1 VTFLPRLNAAEQ
13 NTVLRHAASALL
25 LISQVVVPHPAH
37 SGNCD
42 KSGAVQVQVITT
54 LTKINMIIPGP
65 FSKGGGHSAF
75 CGTGSVRCRLEVSS
89 ADSNALCFLFRYLN
103 IIIK

>member
-42 KSGAVQVQVITT
+42 KSGAVQLQVITT
-54 LTKINMIIPGP
+54 LTKLNMIISGAVQQGRR
-65 FSKGGGHSAF
+65 SSRILRNRF
-75 CGTGSVRCRLEVSS
+75 CAVP
-89 ADSNALCFLFRYLN
+89 A
-103 IIIK
+103 